1 MNKPI
6 KAKFSHIVERKDKK
20 CKFHVVFIAE
30 DGKYL
35 ITVCKWIT
43 NSKDVNSY
51 ISYENGYVV
60 GCNDK
65 GKYKI
70 SQAERLKAVDEVF
83 TKLSN
88 KK

>member
-70 SQAERLKAVDEVF
+70 SQTERLKAVGEVF
-83 TKLSN
+83 TRLTN